1 MQDNRKRIVVDI
13 LGTQYTMI
21 GNESEEYIQSVA
33 MYVDKRL
40 RDLQKRN
47 GMLNNMMV
55 AILTAV
61 NITDELFKLQQEYDV
76 LKKEASKPS
85 KELEDARYQ
94 LRKAKETI
102 ASQNSELESLRLQ
115 LANSQEEASGIYDEW
130 LKAQKEI
137 KELKGKLEFLEDRT
151 GYNYDVKG

>member
-1 MQDNRKRIVVDI
+1 MPDNKKRIVVNI
-13 LGTQYTMI
+13 MGTQYTMI
-21 GNESEEYIQSVA
+21 GKESEEYIQSVA

-40 RDLQKRN
+40 RDTQKRN

-55 AILTAV
+55 AILTSL
-61 NITDELFKLQQEYDV
+61 NITDELFKLQQEYEV

-94 LRKAKETI
+94 LRKARETI
-102 ASQNSELESLRLQ
+102 ANLNGEIESLRLQ
-115 LANSQEEASGIYDEW
+115 LANSQEEAAGIYDEW
-130 LKAQKEI
+130 LKVQREI
-137 KELKGKLEFLEDRT
+137 KELKGKLEFLEDQT